1 MILLIDNYDSFT
13 YNLYQ
18 AIGQLYE
25 DITVI
30 RNDKLTIEQIQNMQP
45 EAIIISPGPGYP
57 KDAGIS
63 VAVIE
68 KFSGTIPILGVCLG
82 HQSIAQAFGGDVIH
96 AKQLMHGKASTITVN
111 NQCPVFKHLS
121 DDITVARYHSLI
133 VDENTLPSCLEI
145 TARDDTKQ
153 IMAIAH
159 TSHPTYGVQF
169 HPESILTKDGMQ
181 IIENFLY
188 YVAKVKIT
196 PLHTEKNLLPPA
208 QRNALKPYIFKI
220 IEGTDLTEAEAYDA
234 MDCIMNGGATDAQI
248 GSFTT
253 ALRMKGETI
262 SELTGFAKV
271 MRQKAATI
279 ENGTDAID
287 IVGTGGD
294 MANTFNISTASCF
307 TVAGAGFP
315 VVKHGNY
322 GATSVSGASNV
333 MEQHGV
339 KFTSNVDQL
348 RRSMEKCNLAYLHAP
363 LFNPALKAV
372 APVRKGLAVR
382 TFFNMLGPLVNP
394 VLPAYQLLGVY
405 NLPLLRLYTY
415 TYQESKTKFAVVH
428 SLDGYD
434 EISLTNEFKVATS
447 DHEKIYAPESLGFS
461 RYKETDLDGGQTPE
475 DAAKIFDQIMN
486 NTATEAQKNVVVVNS
501 AFAIH
506 VICPEKTIEECIALS
521 KESLESGRALA
532 TLKKFIELNS

>member
-1 MILLIDNYDSFT
+1 MKQILYKLFEHQYLGRDEARTNLQNIAQGK
-13 YNLYQ
+13 YNDVQVASL
-18 AIGQLYE
+18 
-25 DITVI
+25 ITVFLM
-30 RNDKLTIEQIQNMQP
+30 RN
-45 EAIIISPGPGYP
+45 
-57 KDAGIS
+57 IS
-63 VAVIE
+63 VEELCGFRDALLE
-68 KFSGTIPILGVCLG
+68 MRIPV
-82 HQSIAQAFGGDVIH
+82 D
-96 AKQLMHGKASTITVN
+96 
-111 NQCPVFKHLS
+111 LS
-121 DDITVARYHSLI
+121 D
-133 VDENTLPSCLEI
+133 
-145 TARDDTKQ
+145 
-153 IMAIAH
+153 
-159 TSHPTYGVQF
+159 
-169 HPESILTKDGMQ
+169 
-181 IIENFLY
+181 
-188 YVAKVKIT
+188 
-196 PLHTEKNLLPPA
+196 
-208 QRNALKPYIFKI
+208 
-220 IEGTDLTEAEAYDA
+220 
-234 MDCIMNGGATDAQI
+234 
-248 GSFTT
+248 
-253 ALRMKGETI
+253 
-262 SELTGFAKV
+262 FAP
-271 MRQKAATI
+271 
-279 ENGTDAID
+279 ID

-294 MANTFNISTASCF
+294 GKNTFNISTASCF

-339 KFTSNVDQL
+339 KFTSDVDQL